1 MRNEPKFYVMD
12 ATLSQCHFVVDKVT
26 PERASVS
33 FPQCSMLI
41 FVYMFLFQKDKRAK
55 KRNLEEEQWFFLY
68 RTAMGRLGF
77 PYCQSSKL

>member
-1 MRNEPKFYVMD
+1 MFSVRNKPKFYVMD

-41 FVYMFLFQKDKRAK
+41 FVYMSLFPEGQTGDEK
-55 KRNLEEEQWFFLY
+55 E
-68 RTAMGRLGF
+68 
-77 PYCQSSKL
+77 P